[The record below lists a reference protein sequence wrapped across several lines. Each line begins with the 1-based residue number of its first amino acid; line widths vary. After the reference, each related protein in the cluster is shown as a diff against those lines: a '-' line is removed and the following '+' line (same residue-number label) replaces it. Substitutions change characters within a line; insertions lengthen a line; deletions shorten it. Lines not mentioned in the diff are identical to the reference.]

1 MSDRSLRHV
10 VVAATVTLWPVTDQQ
25 RRRIDQALSEDFAE
39 GIEEFSLDEVRRR
52 RDMAEEVE
60 RELSYYRRLLHG
72 RMDLLAFELRRR
84 RGEETRSLIEA
95 LPEIIASGLG
105 STSSMGDSRHLSV
118 ELDLPEVMGRR
129 DLDHILEDD
138 GLTRITSMDE
148 GEIVDFQ
155 LGLAEAEKIVS
166 EQRRKLH
173 VVIDR
178 LQAEIIDRYKRGLA
192 GSDAGT

>member
-1 MSDRSLRHV
+1 MNDHK
-10 VVAATVTLWPVTDQQ
+10 
-25 RRRIDQALSEDFAE
+25 RRRIDQALDDDFCD
-39 GIEEFSLDEVRRR
+39 GIETLPLDEVRRR

-60 RELSYYRRLLHG
+60 RELSYYRRLFHG

-95 LPEIIASGLG
+95 LPEILSSGLASGG
-105 STSSMGDSRHLSV
+105 GAGGYRHLTV
-118 ELDLPEVMGRR
+118 ELDLPDITGRR

-138 GLTRITSMDE
+138 GLMRVGSMDVSE
-148 GEIVDFQ
+148 LGEFQ
-155 LGLAEAEKIVS
+155 LALAEAEKVVS
-166 EQRRKLH
+166 GQRRRLH

-192 GSDAGT
+192 GSDLPS

>member
-1 MSDRSLRHV
+1 M
-10 VVAATVTLWPVTDQQ
+10 TDQQ

-39 GIEEFSLDEVRRR
+39 GIEELTLDEVRRR

-60 RELSYYRRLLHG
+60 REFSYYRRLLHG

-105 STSSMGDSRHLSV
+105 STSSMGESRHLSV
-118 ELDLPEVMGRR
+118 ELHLPEVMGRR

-138 GLTRITSMDE
+138 GLTRIASMEED
-148 GEIVDFQ
+148 EIVDFQ

-192 GSDAGT
+192 GSDSGT

>member
-1 MSDRSLRHV
+1 MSDRPLRHV

-39 GIEEFSLDEVRRR
+39 GIEELSLDEVRRR

-105 STSSMGDSRHLSV
+105 STSSMGESRHLSV

-138 GLTRITSMDE
+138 GLTRVTSMDE

>member
-1 MSDRSLRHV
+1 
-10 VVAATVTLWPVTDQQ
+10 VTDQQ

-39 GIEEFSLDEVRRR
+39 GIEELSLDEVRRR

-60 RELSYYRRLLHG
+60 REFSYYRRLLHG

-105 STSSMGDSRHLSV
+105 STSSMGESRHLSV

-138 GLTRITSMDE
+138 GLTRVTSMDE
-148 GEIVDFQ
+148 DEIVDFQ

>member
-1 MSDRSLRHV
+1 
-10 VVAATVTLWPVTDQQ
+10 VTDQQ
-25 RRRIDQALSEDFAE
+25 RRRIDQALSEDYAE
-39 GIEEFSLDEVRRR
+39 GIEDSSLDEVRRR

-105 STSSMGDSRHLSV
+105 SGSSMGESRHLSV
-118 ELDLPEVMGRR
+118 ELDLPEIMGRR

-138 GLTRITSMDE
+138 GLTRVTTMSE
-148 GEIVDFQ
+148 EEIVDFQ

-192 GSDAGT
+192 GSDSGT

>member
-1 MSDRSLRHV
+1 M
-10 VVAATVTLWPVTDQQ
+10 TDQQ

-39 GIEEFSLDEVRRR
+39 GIEELTLDEVRRR

-60 RELSYYRRLLHG
+60 REFSYYRRLLHG

-105 STSSMGDSRHLSV
+105 SASSMGESRHLSV
-118 ELDLPEVMGRR
+118 ELHLPEVMGRR

-138 GLTRITSMDE
+138 GLTRIASMEED
-148 GEIVDFQ
+148 EIVDFQ

-192 GSDAGT
+192 GSDSGT